1 MKHTI
6 GLTIALV
13 ISVFLV
19 PISPGSTVHAQPV
32 QRQKFRTDTGTV
44 TLGPNQV
51 LRITV
56 GWDLNNDGTFNDN
69 VAVVGIGQIDYVQ
82 TSCSVG
88 SLCKHGSP
96 NPNPVFEKDQIPVTQ
111 VLSRDLKQMPG
122 SSGLRGVIVSNRSDL
137 RMVFQIINTSTGEVV
152 AIWVP
157 QGSPAVGKE

>member
-1 MKHTI
+1 MKRKI
-6 GLTIALV
+6 GLTMALV

-19 PISPGSTVHAQPV
+19 AISPDSTVQAQQV
-32 QRQKFRTDTGTV
+32 QRQRFWTDTGFV
-44 TLGPNQV
+44 TLGPNQI

-69 VAVVGIGQIDYVQ
+69 AAVVGIGQIDYVQ
-82 TSCSVG
+82 ASCSVG
-88 SLCKHGSP
+88 NLCKHGSP

-111 VLSRDLKQMPG
+111 VLSRDLKQMLG
-122 SSGLRGVIVSNRSDL
+122 SSGLRGVVVSNRSDL

-157 QGSPAVGKE
+157 QGSPAVGKQ

>member
-1 MKHTI
+1 MKRKI
-6 GLTIALV
+6 GLTIAIV
-13 ISVFLV
+13 ISAFLV
-19 PISPGSTVHAQPV
+19 TISSDSTVQAQQV
-32 QRQKFRTDTGTV
+32 QRQKFWTETGIV
-44 TLGPNQV
+44 SLGPNQV

-69 VAVVGIGQIDYVQ
+69 IAVVGIGQIDYVQ
-82 TSCSVG
+82 ASCSVG
-88 SLCKHGSP
+88 NLCKHGSP
-96 NPNPVFEKDQIPVTQ
+96 NPTPVFEKDQIPVTQ
-111 VLSRDLKQMPG
+111 VLSRDLRQMPG